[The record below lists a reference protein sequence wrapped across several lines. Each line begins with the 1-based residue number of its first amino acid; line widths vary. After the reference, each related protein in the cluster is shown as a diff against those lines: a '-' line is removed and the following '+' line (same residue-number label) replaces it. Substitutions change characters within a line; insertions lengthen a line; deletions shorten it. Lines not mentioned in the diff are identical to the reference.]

1 MSLTKFLK
9 NKDEFYRKI
18 SFLSNALLVIAAML
32 VASYL
37 VAPLLGG
44 KLSVYAIIAYA
55 SWIGIA
61 LVSKLFLRRVRKG
74 LRVRVFEYLLLC
86 LCVIVNLAVWFRYPI
101 NVILSILS
109 IAGCVFAYRAQDKPQ
124 TE

>member
-9 NKDEFYRKI
+9 NKDEFYRTI
-18 SFLSNALLVIAAML
+18 SFLSDVLLVIAAML
-32 VASYL
+32 IASYL

-61 LVSKLFLRRVRKG
+61 LVTKLFLRRVRKG

-86 LCVIVNLAVWFRYPI
+86 VCVIVNLVVWFRYPI
-101 NVILSILS
+101 GVILSMLCV
-109 IAGCVFAYRAQDKPQ
+109 AGCVFAYRAQDKRK